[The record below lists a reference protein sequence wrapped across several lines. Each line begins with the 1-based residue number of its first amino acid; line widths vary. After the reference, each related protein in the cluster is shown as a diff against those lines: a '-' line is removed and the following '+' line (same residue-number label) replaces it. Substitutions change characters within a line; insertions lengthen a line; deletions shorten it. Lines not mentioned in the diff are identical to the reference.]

1 MGYRSQ
7 VVLAVS
13 KELMPHFL
21 NVMAKCPKAR
31 ELVFGDH
38 EELDQNYQD
47 EGHFFVRWDAIK
59 WYENYDDV
67 TAIQKFVEEAD
78 CDSFELDEDHGGSSE
93 NFRFVRIGEES
104 DDIDCHG
111 YGFEHIFPYT
121 SISW

>member
-21 NVMAKCPKAR
+21 SVMAKCPAAR
-31 ELVFGDH
+31 ELVFGDN

-47 EGHFFVRWDAIK
+47 EGHFFVRWDDIK
-59 WYENYDDV
+59 WYDSYDDI
-67 TAIQKFVEEAD
+67 TAIQKFVEQAD
-78 CDSFELDEDHGGSSE
+78 SDAFELDEDHGTSSE

-104 DDIDCHG
+104 DDVACHG
-111 YGFEHIFPYT
+111 YGFEHIYPYT

>member
-21 NVMAKCPKAR
+21 SVMAKVPEAR
-31 ELVFGDH
+31 ELVFAHND
-38 EELDQNYQD
+38 ELDQNYQD
-47 EGHFFVRWDAIK
+47 EGHFFVRWDGVK
-59 WYENYDDV
+59 WYDSFKDI
-67 TAIQKFVEEAD
+67 TAIQNFVEEAD
-78 CDSFELDEDHGGSSE
+78 ADSFELDEDHGGSSE

-104 DDIDCHG
+104 SDVDVHG
-111 YGFEHIFPYT
+111 YGFEHIYPYT